1 MNEYDK
7 IWSQCLAYIQSQ
19 INDNVAFETF
29 YANSKLAYIGQ
40 GKARIVVETQFGD
53 VVLRNRLDLI
63 IEALKQVTTQQY
75 EVEILTQD
83 ALAKREEEKKQA
95 QKPLIEIKDNLI
107 DNFVF
112 DQFVVGDSN
121 KIAQAASL
129 ATAINPGQSF
139 NPLFIYGN
147 SGLGKT
153 HLINAIGHYI
163 KEHHKDLTVMYI
175 QCMDFV
181 NEYVNSIK
189 NGKIDDFN
197 EKYRSLDILLVDDIQ
212 FLSGKEKSHEVFFH
226 IFNHMISN
234 KKQIVLTA
242 DRMPQDLAGL
252 ENRLVSRF
260 SSGLSVSVDPPEFE
274 TALAILKK
282 KMEIQNVDIENFDEE
297 VLVFMANKYSSDVR
311 VLEGQLNRLIY
322 FSIFENASRITMNLA
337 LEAFKD
343 DSKVT
348 ITTTGKLTADKI
360 KKTVAEYYNLSLAQ
374 LVSKSRMSNIA
385 MARHISMYL
394 IRDLL
399 NMSYIKIGEEFG
411 GRDHSTVMTAC
422 DKVSRMLKKDSKYR
436 EAIEEIKDMLK

>member
-1 MNEYDK
+1 M
-7 IWSQCLAYIQSQ
+7 AYIQTQ

-29 YANSKLAYIGQ
+29 YANSRLAYIGQ

-53 VVLRNRLDLI
+53 VVLRNRLNLI
-63 IEALKQVTTQQY
+63 VEALQQVTTQHY

-95 QKPLIEIKDNLI
+95 QKPLVEIKDNLI

-212 FLSGKEKSHEVFFH
+212 FLSGKEKSHEDFFH

-297 VLVFMANKYSSDVR
+297 VLVFMANKYASDVR

-422 DKVSRMLKKDSKYR
+422 DKVSKMLKKDAKYR
-436 EAIEEIKDMLK
+436 EAIVEIKDMLK

>member
-1 MNEYDK
+1 
-7 IWSQCLAYIQSQ
+7 
-19 INDNVAFETF
+19 
-29 YANSKLAYIGQ
+29 
-40 GKARIVVETQFGD
+40 
-53 VVLRNRLDLI
+53 
-63 IEALKQVTTQQY
+63 
-75 EVEILTQD
+75 
-83 ALAKREEEKKQA
+83 
-95 QKPLIEIKDNLI
+95 
-107 DNFVF
+107 
-112 DQFVVGDSN
+112 
-121 KIAQAASL
+121 
-129 ATAINPGQSF
+129 
-139 NPLFIYGN
+139 
-147 SGLGKT
+147 
-153 HLINAIGHYI
+153 
-163 KEHHKDLTVMYI
+163 MYI

-422 DKVSRMLKKDSKYR
+422 DKVSRMLKKDPKYR
-436 EAIEEIKDMLK
+436 EAIVEIKDMLK

>member
-1 MNEYDK
+1 MNEYEK
-7 IWSQCLAYIQSQ
+7 IWSQCLAYIQTQ

-29 YANSKLAYIGQ
+29 YANSRLAYIGQ

-53 VVLRNRLDLI
+53 VVLRNRLNLI
-63 IEALKQVTTQQY
+63 VEALQQVTTQHY

-95 QKPLIEIKDNLI
+95 QKPLVEIKDNLI

-297 VLVFMANKYSSDVR
+297 VLVFMANKYASDVR

-422 DKVSRMLKKDSKYR
+422 DKVSKMLKKDAKYR
-436 EAIEEIKDMLK
+436 EAIVEIKDMLK

>member
-422 DKVSRMLKKDSKYR
+422 DKVSRMLKKDPKYR
-436 EAIEEIKDMLK
+436 EAIVEIKDMLK

>member
-1 MNEYDK
+1 MNEYEK
-7 IWSQCLAYIQSQ
+7 IWSQCLAYIQTQ

-29 YANSKLAYIGQ
+29 YANSRLAYIGQ

-53 VVLRNRLDLI
+53 VVLRNRLNLI
-63 IEALKQVTTQQY
+63 VEALQQVTTQHY

-95 QKPLIEIKDNLI
+95 QKPLVEIKDNLI

-297 VLVFMANKYSSDVR
+297 VLVFMANKYASDVR

-422 DKVSRMLKKDSKYR
+422 DKVSRMLKKDAKYR
-436 EAIEEIKDMLK
+436 EAIVEIKDMLK

>member
-422 DKVSRMLKKDSKYR
+422 DKVSRMLKKDQKYR

>member
-95 QKPLIEIKDNLI
+95 QKPLIEIKDNPI

-163 KEHHKDLTVMYI
+163 KEHHKDLAVMYI

-422 DKVSRMLKKDSKYR
+422 DKVSRMLKKDPKYR
-436 EAIEEIKDMLK
+436 EAIVEIKDMLK

>member
-139 NPLFIYGN
+139 KPAFYLREFRTRQDA
-147 SGLGKT
+147 S
-153 HLINAIGHYI
+153 
-163 KEHHKDLTVMYI
+163 D
-175 QCMDFV
+175 QCH
-181 NEYVNSIK
+181 
-189 NGKIDDFN
+189 
-197 EKYRSLDILLVDDIQ
+197 RSL
-212 FLSGKEKSHEVFFH
+212 
-226 IFNHMISN
+226 
-234 KKQIVLTA
+234 
-242 DRMPQDLAGL
+242 
-252 ENRLVSRF
+252 
-260 SSGLSVSVDPPEFE
+260 
-274 TALAILKK
+274 
-282 KMEIQNVDIENFDEE
+282 
-297 VLVFMANKYSSDVR
+297 Y
-311 VLEGQLNRLIY
+311 
-322 FSIFENASRITMNLA
+322 
-337 LEAFKD
+337 
-343 DSKVT
+343 
-348 ITTTGKLTADKI
+348 
-360 KKTVAEYYNLSLAQ
+360 
-374 LVSKSRMSNIA
+374 
-385 MARHISMYL
+385 
-394 IRDLL
+394 
-399 NMSYIKIGEEFG
+399 
-411 GRDHSTVMTAC
+411 
-422 DKVSRMLKKDSKYR
+422 
-436 EAIEEIKDMLK
+436 

>member
-1 MNEYDK
+1 MNDIET
-7 IWSQCLAYIQSQ
+7 IWNQSLESIRNLLQDDTAYT
-19 INDNVAFETF
+19 TF
-29 YANSKLAYIGQ
+29 YEPSKLYRLENGVATILVETHFANVVL
-40 GKARIVVETQFGD
+40 KAR
-53 VVLRNRLDLI
+53 LDI
-63 IEALKQVTTQQY
+63 IEEALKLSTNQIYKIEIVTADQLDTVKNVKPVVSKP
-75 EVEILTQD
+75 EVS
-83 ALAKREEEKKQA
+83 
-95 QKPLIEIKDNLI
+95 IKDNLLS
-107 DNFVF
+107 NFVF

-129 ATAINPGQSF
+129 ATAINPGLSF

-153 HLINAIGHYI
+153 HLLNAIGNYI
-163 KEHHKDLTVMYI
+163 KDHRPEMTVMYV

-260 SSGLSVSVDPPEFE
+260 SSGLSVSVDPPEYE

-282 KMEIQNVDIENFDEE
+282 KMEMQNVDIENFDEE
-297 VLVFMANKYSSDVR
+297 VLIFMAKKYSKDVR

-343 DSKVT
+343 DSKYT
-348 ITTTGKLTADKI
+348 IPSTGKLTAEKI
-360 KKTVAEYYNLSLAQ
+360 KKTVAEYYNLSLTQ
-374 LVSKSRMSNIA
+374 LVSKTRVSNIS

-422 DKVSRMLKKDSKYR
+422 DKVSRMMEKDAKYR
-436 EAIEEIKDMLK
+436 EALEEIRAMLK

>member
-1 MNEYDK
+1 
-7 IWSQCLAYIQSQ
+7 
-19 INDNVAFETF
+19 
-29 YANSKLAYIGQ
+29 
-40 GKARIVVETQFGD
+40 
-53 VVLRNRLDLI
+53 
-63 IEALKQVTTQQY
+63 
-75 EVEILTQD
+75 
-83 ALAKREEEKKQA
+83 
-95 QKPLIEIKDNLI
+95 
-107 DNFVF
+107 
-112 DQFVVGDSN
+112 
-121 KIAQAASL
+121 
-129 ATAINPGQSF
+129 
-139 NPLFIYGN
+139 
-147 SGLGKT
+147 
-153 HLINAIGHYI
+153 
-163 KEHHKDLTVMYI
+163 MYI

-322 FSIFENASRITMNLA
+322 FSIFEKCSPASRSEPGPRSI
-337 LEAFKD
+337 
-343 DSKVT
+343 
-348 ITTTGKLTADKI
+348 
-360 KKTVAEYYNLSLAQ
+360 Q
-374 LVSKSRMSNIA
+374 R
-385 MARHISMYL
+385 
-394 IRDLL
+394 
-399 NMSYIKIGEEFG
+399 
-411 GRDHSTVMTAC
+411 
-422 DKVSRMLKKDSKYR
+422 
-436 EAIEEIKDMLK
+436 

>member
-1 MNEYDK
+1 MNEYEK
-7 IWSQCLAYIQSQ
+7 IWSQCLAYIQTQ

-29 YANSKLAYIGQ
+29 YANSRLAYIGQ

-53 VVLRNRLDLI
+53 VVLRNRLNLI
-63 IEALKQVTTQQY
+63 VEALQQVTTQHY
-75 EVEILTQD
+75 DVEILTQD

-95 QKPLIEIKDNLI
+95 QKPLVEIKDNLI

-297 VLVFMANKYSSDVR
+297 VLVFMANKYASDVR

-422 DKVSRMLKKDSKYR
+422 DKVSKMLKKDAKYR
-436 EAIEEIKDMLK
+436 EAIVEIKDMLK